1 MRIHFISF
9 LEQFVFIY
17 VCELHIGFNIHSNKM
32 VQKMTRDRSIKIVKY
47 MIQFFVTT
55 VIVKTCVESSQV
67 QALEEILQ
75 DRNRLLNS
83 GLQNEDRYGGK
94 KNHFSIR
101 YWC

>member
-1 MRIHFISF
+1 
-9 LEQFVFIY
+9 
-17 VCELHIGFNIHSNKM
+17 
-32 VQKMTRDRSIKIVKY
+32 

-67 QALEEILQ
+67 QALEEILR
-75 DRNRLLNS
+75 DRNRVLNS
-83 GLQNEDRYGGK
+83 GLQDQDRYGGK